1 MKRIA
6 NIYRQLFKANWSK
19 TLVYRMDFINS
30 VLSGFLWGGFSII
43 TISLLT
49 SNVSQVAGWKS
60 GEIQMLNAAYW
71 VLAGIFHLFFTKNF
85 SAAARML
92 HFGEIDSLALKPI
105 NTLFLLTTS
114 EIAYASTIRMT
125 AGIFFLSWLADRQ
138 GIALSPERWG
148 LFFLMGIA
156 GIAIL
161 YAVHVLL
168 ISLLLWR
175 SYLSN
180 LLELGSLYMS
190 TARNPVD
197 LLRYVPSVL
206 SPVFFIALITV
217 SIPTQFLL
225 GKGTLERGGLL
236 IGTAVMLLFFS
247 TRFWNYSLKRYTGAS
262 G

>member
-6 NIYRQLFKANWSK
+6 RIYRQLFKANWSK
-19 TLVYRMDFINS
+19 TLVYRMDFLNS
-30 VLSGFLWGGFSII
+30 VISGFLWGGFSII
-43 TISLLT
+43 TITLLT

-71 VLAGIFHLFFTKNF
+71 VLAGVFHLFFTKNF

-92 HFGEIDSLALKPI
+92 HYGEIDSLALKPI

-114 EIAYASTIRMT
+114 EISYASTIRMS
-125 AGIFFLSWLADRQ
+125 AGIIFLFWLADRQ
-138 GIALSPERWG
+138 GITLSPDRWA
-148 LFFLMGIA
+148 LFFLTGIA

-161 YAVHVLL
+161 YAVHVFL

-180 LLELGSLYMS
+180 LVELGSLYMS

-197 LLRYVPSVL
+197 LLRYVPTAL
-206 SPVFFIALITV
+206 SPIFFVALITV

-225 GKGTLERGGLL
+225 GKGTLLRGVFL
-236 IGTAVMLLFFS
+236 IATAGVLLFIS
-247 TRFWNYSLKRYTGAS
+247 TRLWNYSLKKYTGAS